1 MASAAGPVIIDG
13 NATAAAIR
21 AELKE
26 RVAAGVAKS
35 GRAPGL
41 AVVLVGNRT
50 DSATYVRMKK
60 KAVIEVGAVDFGRDL
75 PAEAT
80 TAEIIATVRELNA
93 DPLVDGILVQLPLP
107 AHVDETAVIDCIAQE
122 KDADGLHPLNVGC
135 LVLKGRTPKAVACT
149 PAVSWG
155 TRS

>member
-1 MASAAGPVIIDG
+1 
-13 NATAAAIR
+13 
-21 AELKE
+21 
-26 RVAAGVAKS
+26 
-35 GRAPGL
+35 
-41 AVVLVGNRT
+41 
-50 DSATYVRMKK
+50 MKK
-60 KAVIEVGAVDFGRDL
+60 KAVAEVGAVDYGRDL

-135 LVLKGRTPKAVACT
+135 LVLKGRVPKAVACT
-149 PAVSWG
+149 PAVRAPRVSRQG
-155 TRS
+155 HEYYSASGNALAA

>member
-1 MASAAGPVIIDG
+1 MQ
-13 NATAAAIR
+13 
-21 AELKE
+21 
-26 RVAAGVAKS
+26 
-35 GRAPGL
+35 
-41 AVVLVGNRT
+41 
-50 DSATYVRMKK
+50 
-60 KAVIEVGAVDFGRDL
+60 AVIEVGAVDYGRDL

-149 PAVSWG
+149 PAVRMSWRVG
-155 TRS
+155 CMVGSHWHSSACEGGYFG